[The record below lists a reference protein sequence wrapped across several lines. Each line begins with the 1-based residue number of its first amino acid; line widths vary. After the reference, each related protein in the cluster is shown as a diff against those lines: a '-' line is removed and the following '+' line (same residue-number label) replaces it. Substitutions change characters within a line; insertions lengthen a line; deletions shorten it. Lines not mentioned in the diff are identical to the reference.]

1 LIRSY
6 ETDEACLIF
15 DDTIISNPSM
25 DENKIICRRWDHRHG
40 RHEKGI
46 NLLTAFYHSQPLDA
60 SEQLRVPVSYECVKK
75 TVHYSDL
82 KNTQRKT
89 PKRGR

>member
-1 LIRSY
+1 
-6 ETDEACLIF
+6 LIF
-15 DDTIISNPSM
+15 DDTIIPKFYM
-25 DENKIICRRWDHRHG
+25 DENEIICRHWDHRHG

-46 NLLTAFYHSQPLDA
+46 NLLTAFYHCQPIHA
-60 SEQLRVPVSYECVKK
+60 SEALRVPVAYECVKK